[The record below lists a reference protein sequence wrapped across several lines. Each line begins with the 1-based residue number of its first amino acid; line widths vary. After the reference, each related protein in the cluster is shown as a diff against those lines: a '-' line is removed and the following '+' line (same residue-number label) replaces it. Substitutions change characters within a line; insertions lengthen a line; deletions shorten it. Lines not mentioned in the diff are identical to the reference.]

1 MPKDTVSSAW
11 AADPHS
17 TAIIRECAQWFADKQ
32 FSSDWFV
39 QNMPNWIGPLA
50 KFRERPCEVLEIG
63 SFEGRSAIFL
73 LEYLRRCKLTCIDPF
88 YSSDTERRFASN
100 TADYTER
107 LEVIKEV
114 SVPALDKLRREQRQ
128 YQVIYIDGSHRR
140 DDVLA
145 DSILAWPILSIGG
158 VLIWDDRGWKTHLPS
173 DERPEHA
180 IDLFCAMFRSCFQVR
195 HWGYQVIVEKTD
207 GWPKQSR
214 AAQLSRWASRGIG
227 RLLKR
232 LHKSDPKG

>member
-1 MPKDTVSSAW
+1 MAKAAGSPVW
-11 AADPHS
+11 APDPHP
-17 TAIIRECAQWFADKQ
+17 TAILKECAQWFADKE

-39 QNMPNWIGPLA
+39 QNIPNWIGPLA
-50 KFRERPCEVLEIG
+50 KFRDGPCEVLEIG
-63 SFEGRSAIFL
+63 SFEGRSAVFL

-88 YSSDTERRFASN
+88 YSSDIERRFASN
-100 TADYTER
+100 TAHYSER
-107 LEVIKEV
+107 LEVLKEV
-114 SVPALDKLRREQRQ
+114 SVPALDKLRRAQRQ

-145 DSILAWPILSIGG
+145 DSILAWPMLSIGG
-158 VLIWDDRGWKTHLPS
+158 LLIWDDRGWKTHLPS
-173 DERPEHA
+173 DERPGHA

-207 GWPKQSR
+207 DWPKQSR
-214 AAQLSRWASRGIG
+214 AAQLLRWPSRRIG